1 MHISHAQTFVQR
13 QTIVVTPQLQQAI
26 RLLQMGNAELQEFI
40 ETQAEENP
48 FVELRAPAAPMPDL
62 PFSRMR
68 GAETDW
74 DRIAA
79 LPDERTPSLYAHVE
93 AQIERLALPPRQA
106 RIAGAC
112 LDALEPSGWLG
123 QDREAIAAAA
133 GVGPSEVDEVLLL
146 LQRIE
151 PAGLFARDLAECL
164 RLQAVASGQLDPVL
178 DAVLDHLPLVAS
190 ANLNALARV
199 CGCAL
204 SHLRPALR
212 RLRSFNPKPG
222 AQFGDDRVPQMP
234 PDLIVTQGPDG
245 WTVDLNRSTL
255 PGVVVRPGAVAL
267 SGPDARALRGAGS
280 YLTERLAVAR
290 WLARAVQHRNETS
303 LRIGAEI
310 VRRQQGFLE
319 AGPSG
324 MVPLTL
330 REVADAVGVHE
341 STVSR
346 VCAGMMI
353 ATPRGTF
360 PLKHFF
366 PAALAKADGAQTGS
380 AEAARHLIRQIIR
393 TESKAHPFSDD
404 EIARRV
410 AEEGI
415 RLARRTVAK
424 YREMMHIPT
433 ASDRRR
439 QAALQAQVA

>member
-1 MHISHAQTFVQR
+1 MHISPVQSFVQR
-13 QTIVVTPQLQQAI
+13 QSVIVTPQLQQAI
-26 RLLQMGNAELQEFI
+26 RLLQMGNAELQAFI

-48 FVELRAPAAPMPDL
+48 FIELRPASTPLPDL

-68 GAETDW
+68 GGDDNDW

-79 LPDERTPSLYAHVE
+79 LPDERAPSLYAHVE
-93 AQIERLALPPRQA
+93 SQVEKLGLPPCMA
-106 RIAGAC
+106 YIASAY

-123 QDREAIAAAA
+123 QSVAEVAAAA
-133 GVGPSEVDEVLLL
+133 GVTVAEALDVLPH
-146 LQRIE
+146 LQAIE
-151 PAGLFARDLAECL
+151 PAGLFARDLSECL
-164 RLQAVASGQLDPVL
+164 RLQAQAMGVLDPL
-178 DAVLDHLPLVAS
+178 MEAVLDHLPLVAS
-190 ANLNALARV
+190 ANMAALART
-199 CGCAL
+199 CGCSAED
-204 SHLRPALR
+204 LRPVLR
-212 RLRSFNPKPG
+212 LLRTFNPKPG

-234 PDLIVTQGPDG
+234 PDLIVTQGAEG

-255 PGVVVRPGAVAL
+255 PGISVRRNRTLAMPFGPGASHYL
-267 SGPDARALRGAGS
+267 S
-280 YLTERLAVAR
+280 ERLSIAR

-310 VRRQQGFLE
+310 IRRQQGFLDH
-319 AGPSG
+319 GPSQ
-324 MVPLTL
+324 MAPLTL

-353 ATPRGTF
+353 ATPQGTF

-366 PAALAKADGAQTGS
+366 PASLAKADGAQTGS
-380 AEAARHLIRQIIR
+380 SEAARHLIRQIIR
-393 TESKAHPFSDD
+393 AEPKSKPLSDD

-410 AEEGI
+410 TEEGI
-415 RLARRTVAK
+415 QLARRTVAK

-439 QAALQAQVA
+439 QAALAAQVA